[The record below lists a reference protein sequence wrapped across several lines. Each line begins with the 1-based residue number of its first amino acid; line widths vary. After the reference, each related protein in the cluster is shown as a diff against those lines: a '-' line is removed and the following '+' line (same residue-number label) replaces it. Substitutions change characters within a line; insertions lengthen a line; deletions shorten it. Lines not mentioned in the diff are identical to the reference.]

1 MRQVGS
7 ALWPRLRTIQ
17 VYGANTGVGKTVV
30 STLLCKALRKR
41 LPDYNVHYLKPISTG
56 PLDEQDN
63 RHITRYSKDIT
74 SKTLLQFDDPVSP
87 HIAARISREPIDDQS
102 ILTRVYDEL
111 LNYATGKDA
120 VAVVETAGGVLSPAP
135 SGNVQ
140 ADLYRPL
147 RLPALLV
154 GDHRLGGIGST
165 ISSWESLHV
174 RGYDVNSVL
183 LFEES
188 RYDNHT
194 YLKDYFKERGILT
207 LSLPSPP
214 EVKSSQAEDEESM
227 KQYYDSASN
236 SSSLEQCI
244 DNIISTHDQRL
255 SSLQSLPKRAD
266 TSIWHPFMQHTER
279 SEQNILAIDSAYGD
293 YFQTH
298 NSSGSG
304 SKEGN
309 QLKPAFDGSASWWTQ
324 GLGHGNPAL
333 ALTAAHAAGRYGH
346 VMFAGAAHEP
356 AVSLSETLL
365 QNMGNPRLSKVFF
378 SDNGSTGM
386 EVGVKMA
393 LKAASKRYGWSPDDE
408 ILILGLKGS
417 YHGDTIGTMDLSEP
431 STYNKKVEWYSGRGH
446 WFDFPLVKMQ
456 EGKWVVEPPA
466 GMEEEFGPVR
476 SFSSLDEIFAFSG
489 RKADADRYE
498 SYIKTSLEAL
508 TAEGKKFGALIM
520 EPVILGA
527 GGMLFS
533 DPLFQHMLVKVVREQ
548 CPELYGK
555 PEATSESELE
565 WKGVPVVF
573 DEVFT
578 GLYRLGRFSSSSFVD
593 VQPDISVHA
602 KLLTGGLLPLCTTL
616 ASESIFEAFLSPEKS
631 DALLHGHS
639 YTAHAVGCDI
649 ARYSLKTM
657 QEMDAGA
664 SWTSFKSAWKQE
676 DNAKQDLWSMW
687 SQDFVRDLSLRS
699 NVESVFALGSVLAI
713 SLKDPAGSG
722 YTSTAATGLRDTLL
736 HDSSSE
742 NAIHSR
748 VLGNVLYL
756 MASMTTSP
764 DTIASIQ
771 RKVQAAMN

>member
-7 ALWPRLRTIQ
+7 ALWPRLRTVQ

-56 PLDEQDN
+56 PLEDQDN

-87 HIAARISREPIDDQS
+87 HIAARISKEPIDDQS

-111 LNYATGKDA
+111 LSYATGKDA

-147 RLPALLV
+147 RLPTLLV

-194 YLKDYFKERGILT
+194 YLREYFKERGILT
-207 LSLPSPP
+207 LSLPPPP
-214 EVKSSQAEDEESM
+214 EAKSSQAEDEQSM
-227 KQYYDSASN
+227 KQYYDSASH

-244 DNIISTHDQRL
+244 DNIIKTHDQRL

-266 TSIWHPFMQHTER
+266 SSIWHPFMQHTER

-298 NSSGSG
+298 NSTGSG

-365 QNMGNPRLSKVFF
+365 QNIGNPRLSKVFF

-386 EVGVKMA
+386 EVAVKMA

-408 ILILGLKGS
+408 VLILGLKGS

-446 WFDFPLVKMQ
+446 WFDFPLIKMQ
-456 EGKWVVEPPA
+456 RGKWIIEPPA
-466 GMEEEFGPVR
+466 GMEEEFGPTR
-476 SFSSLDEIFAFSG
+476 SFSSLDEVFALSG

-498 SYIKTSLEAL
+498 AYIKTSLEAL

-533 DPLFQHMLVKVVREQ
+533 DPLFQHILVKVTREQ
-548 CPELYGK
+548 CPELYGNA
-555 PEATSESELE
+555 EATPDSELG

-649 ARYSLKTM
+649 AKYSLKTM
-657 QEMDAGA
+657 QEMDEG
-664 SWTSFKSAWKQE
+664 STWTSFKSAWKQE
-676 DNAKQDLWSMW
+676 EGDGKQNLWSMW
-687 SQDFVRDLSLRS
+687 SQDFVRELSLRP

-736 HDSSSE
+736 HDSSEE

-756 MASMTTSP
+756 MASMTTTP
-764 DTIASIQ
+764 ETIASIQ
-771 RKVQAAMN
+771 RKVQAAI

>member
-7 ALWPRLRTIQ
+7 ALWPRLRTVQ

-56 PLDEQDN
+56 PLEDQDN

-87 HIAARISREPIDDQS
+87 HIAARISKEPIDDQS

-111 LNYATGKDA
+111 LSYATGKDA

-147 RLPALLV
+147 RLPTLLV

-188 RYDNHT
+188 RYENHT

-207 LSLPSPP
+207 LSLPPPP
-214 EVKSSQAEDEESM
+214 EAKSSQAEDEQSM
-227 KQYYDSASN
+227 KQYYDSASH

-244 DNIISTHDQRL
+244 DNIIKTHDQRL

-266 TSIWHPFMQHTER
+266 SSIWHPFMQHTER

-298 NSSGSG
+298 NSTGSG

-365 QNMGNPRLSKVFF
+365 QNIGNPRLSKVFF

-386 EVGVKMA
+386 EVAVKMA

-408 ILILGLKGS
+408 VLILGLKGS

-456 EGKWVVEPPA
+456 QSRWIVEPPA
-466 GMEEEFGPVR
+466 GMEEEFGPTR
-476 SFSSLDEIFAFSG
+476 SFSSLDEVFALSG

-498 SYIKTSLEAL
+498 AYIKTSLEAL

-533 DPLFQHMLVKVVREQ
+533 DPLFQHILVKVTREQ
-548 CPELYGK
+548 CPELYGNA
-555 PEATSESELE
+555 EATPDSELG

-649 ARYSLKTM
+649 AKYSLKTM
-657 QEMDAGA
+657 QEMDEG
-664 SWTSFKSAWKQE
+664 STWTSFKSAWKQE
-676 DNAKQDLWSMW
+676 EGDAKQNLWSMW
-687 SQDFVRDLSLRS
+687 SQDFVRELSLRS
-699 NVESVFALGSVLAI
+699 TVESVFALGSVLAI

-736 HDSSSE
+736 HDSSEE

-756 MASMTTSP
+756 MASMTTTP
-764 DTIASIQ
+764 ETIASIQ
-771 RKVQAAMN
+771 RKVQAAI

>member
-7 ALWPRLRTIQ
+7 ALWPRLRAVQ

-87 HIAARISREPIDDQS
+87 HIAARISKEPIDDQS

-188 RYDNHT
+188 RYDNYN

-207 LSLPSPP
+207 LSLPPPP

-227 KQYYDSASN
+227 KQYYDSASD

-255 SSLQSLPKRAD
+255 SSLQLLPKRAD

-304 SKEGN
+304 PKEGN

-365 QNMGNPRLSKVFF
+365 KNIGNPRLSKVFF

-456 EGKWVVEPPA
+456 DGKWVVEPPA

-476 SFSSLDEIFAFSG
+476 SFSSLDDIFALSG
-489 RKADADRYE
+489 RKADAERYE

-527 GGMLFS
+527 GGML
-533 DPLFQHMLVKVVREQ
+533 
-548 CPELYGK
+548 
-555 PEATSESELE
+555 
-565 WKGVPVVF
+565 
-573 DEVFT
+573 
-578 GLYRLGRFSSSSFVD
+578 
-593 VQPDISVHA
+593 
-602 KLLTGGLLPLCTTL
+602 
-616 ASESIFEAFLSPEKS
+616 
-631 DALLHGHS
+631 
-639 YTAHAVGCDI
+639 
-649 ARYSLKTM
+649 
-657 QEMDAGA
+657 
-664 SWTSFKSAWKQE
+664 
-676 DNAKQDLWSMW
+676 
-687 SQDFVRDLSLRS
+687 
-699 NVESVFALGSVLAI
+699 
-713 SLKDPAGSG
+713 
-722 YTSTAATGLRDTLL
+722 
-736 HDSSSE
+736 
-742 NAIHSR
+742 
-748 VLGNVLYL
+748 
-756 MASMTTSP
+756 
-764 DTIASIQ
+764 
-771 RKVQAAMN
+771 

>member
-7 ALWPRLRTIQ
+7 ALWPRLRAVQ

-56 PLDEQDN
+56 PLDDQDN

-87 HIAARISREPIDDQS
+87 HIAARISKEPIDDQS
-102 ILTRVYDEL
+102 ILTRVYEEL
-111 LNYATGKDA
+111 LGYATGKDA

-147 RLPALLV
+147 RLPTLLV
-154 GDHRLGGIGST
+154 GDHRLGGIGTT

-183 LFEES
+183 VFEES

-194 YLKDYFKERGILT
+194 YLKDYFKERGIQT
-207 LSLPSPP
+207 LSLPPPP
-214 EVKSSQAEDEESM
+214 ELKSSQADDEQSM
-227 KQYYDSASN
+227 REYYESAS
-236 SSSLEQCI
+236 SSSNLEQCI
-244 DNIISTHDQRL
+244 DNIIQTHDKRL

-266 TSIWHPFMQHTER
+266 SSIWHPFMQHTER

-324 GLGHGNPAL
+324 GLGHGNPTL

-365 QNMGNPRLSKVFF
+365 QNIGNPRLTKTFF
-378 SDNGSTGM
+378 TDNGSTGM
-386 EVGVKMA
+386 EVAVKMG

-456 EGKWVVEPPA
+456 AGKWIVEPPA

-476 SFSSLDEIFAFSG
+476 SFSSLDEIFALAG
-489 RKADADRYE
+489 RKADAERYE

-533 DPLFQHMLVKVVREQ
+533 DPLFQHVLVKVAREQ
-548 CPELYGK
+548 CPELYGNAA
-555 PEATSESELE
+555 ATSDSELA
-565 WKGVPVVF
+565 WKGIPVVF

-657 QEMDAGA
+657 KEMDEGA
-664 SWTSFKSAWKQE
+664 TWTSFKSSWRQE
-676 DNAKQDLWSMW
+676 DDSKQNLWSMW

-699 NVESVFALGSVLAI
+699 NVESVFALGSVLAM

-756 MASMTTSP
+756 MASMTTTP

-771 RKVQAAMN
+771 RKVQAAMR

>member
-7 ALWPRLRTIQ
+7 ALWPRLRTVQ

-56 PLDEQDN
+56 PLEDQDN

-87 HIAARISREPIDDQS
+87 HIAARISKEPIDDQS

-111 LNYATGKDA
+111 LSYATGKDA

-147 RLPALLV
+147 RLPTLLV

-194 YLKDYFKERGILT
+194 YLKDYFKKRGVLT
-207 LSLPSPP
+207 LSLPQPP
-214 EVKSSQAEDEESM
+214 EAKSSQAEDEQSM
-227 KQYYDSASN
+227 KQYYDSASH

-244 DNIISTHDQRL
+244 DNIIKTHDQRL

-266 TSIWHPFMQHTER
+266 SSIWHPFMQHTER

-298 NSSGSG
+298 NSTGSG

-365 QNMGNPRLSKVFF
+365 QNIGNPRLSKVFF

-386 EVGVKMA
+386 EVAVKMA

-408 ILILGLKGS
+408 VLILGLKGS

-431 STYNKKVEWYSGRGH
+431 STYNNKVEWYSGRGH

-456 EGKWVVEPPA
+456 QGKWIVEPPA
-466 GMEEEFGPVR
+466 GMEEEFGTTR
-476 SFSSLDEIFAFSG
+476 SFSSLDEVFALSG

-498 SYIKTSLEAL
+498 AYIKTSLEAL
-508 TAEGKKFGALIM
+508 TAEGKRFGALIM

-533 DPLFQHMLVKVVREQ
+533 DPLFQHILVKVTREQ
-548 CPELYGK
+548 CPELYGNAETT
-555 PEATSESELE
+555 PDSELG

-649 ARYSLKTM
+649 AKYSLKTM
-657 QEMDAGA
+657 QEMDEG
-664 SWTSFKSAWKQE
+664 STWTSFKSAWKQE
-676 DNAKQDLWSMW
+676 EGDAKQNLWSMW
-687 SQDFVRDLSLRS
+687 SQDFVRELSLRS

-736 HDSSSE
+736 HDSSEE

-756 MASMTTSP
+756 MASMTTTP
-764 DTIASIQ
+764 ETIASIQ
-771 RKVQAAMN
+771 RKVQAAI

>member
-7 ALWPRLRTIQ
+7 ALWPRLRTVQ

-56 PLDEQDN
+56 PLEDQDN

-87 HIAARISREPIDDQS
+87 HIAARISKEPIDDQS

-111 LNYATGKDA
+111 LSYATGKDA

-147 RLPALLV
+147 RLPTLLV

-207 LSLPSPP
+207 LSLPPPP
-214 EVKSSQAEDEESM
+214 EAKSSQAEDEQSM
-227 KQYYDSASN
+227 KQYYDSASH

-244 DNIISTHDQRL
+244 DNIIKTHDQRL

-266 TSIWHPFMQHTER
+266 SSIWHPFMQHTER

-298 NSSGSG
+298 NSTGSG

-365 QNMGNPRLSKVFF
+365 QNIGNPRLSKVFF

-386 EVGVKMA
+386 EVAAKMA

-408 ILILGLKGS
+408 VLILGLKGS

-456 EGKWVVEPPA
+456 QGKWIIEPPA
-466 GMEEEFGPVR
+466 GMEEEFGPTR
-476 SFSSLDEIFAFSG
+476 SFSSLDEVFALSG

-498 SYIKTSLEAL
+498 AYIKTSLEAL

-533 DPLFQHMLVKVVREQ
+533 DPLFQHILVKVTREQ
-548 CPELYGK
+548 CPELYGNAETT
-555 PEATSESELE
+555 PDSELG

-649 ARYSLKTM
+649 AKYSLKTM
-657 QEMDAGA
+657 QEMDEG
-664 SWTSFKSAWKQE
+664 STWTSFKSAWKQE
-676 DNAKQDLWSMW
+676 EGDSKQNLWSMW
-687 SQDFVRDLSLRS
+687 SQDFVRELSLRS

-736 HDSSSE
+736 HDSSEE

-756 MASMTTSP
+756 MASMTTTP
-764 DTIASIQ
+764 ETIASIQ
-771 RKVQAAMN
+771 RKVQAAI